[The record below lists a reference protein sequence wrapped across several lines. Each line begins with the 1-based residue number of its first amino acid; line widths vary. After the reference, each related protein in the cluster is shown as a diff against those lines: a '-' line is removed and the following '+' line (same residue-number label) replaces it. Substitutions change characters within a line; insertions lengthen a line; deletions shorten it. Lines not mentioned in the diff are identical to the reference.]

1 MFVLFTKNN
10 AISVSLLKEMLGV
23 KKWAV
28 SCLKGNVSND
38 FSEEKKNK
46 NKNEKETVVLTI
58 FFNTF
63 CASFQHTL
71 WISSVDWKWNGH
83 CWKLS
88 WQTVLI
94 LHVFVLIF
102 TQMVK
107 CNWNTMQ
114 YVLNFSKLEGLIT
127 KIDKI

>member
-63 CASFQHTL
+63 YASFQHTL

-102 TQMVK
+102 TQMVI

>member
-1 MFVLFTKNN
+1 M
-10 AISVSLLKEMLGV
+10 SLLKEMLGV

-38 FSEEKKNK
+38 FSEDKKK
-46 NKNEKETVVLTI
+46 KKYEKETVVLTL
-58 FFNTF
+58 FLNTF
-63 CASFQHTL
+63 YASFQHTL

-88 WQTVLI
+88 WQIVLI

-102 TQMVK
+102 TQMVI
-107 CNWNTMQ
+107 CNWNTM
-114 YVLNFSKLEGLIT
+114 
-127 KIDKI
+127 

>member
-1 MFVLFTKNN
+1 M
-10 AISVSLLKEMLGV
+10 SLLKEMLGV

-38 FSEEKKNK
+38 VSEENKNK
-46 NKNEKETVVLTI
+46 NKNEKETVVLTL
-58 FFNTF
+58 FLNTF

-71 WISSVDWKWNGH
+71 CISSVDWKWNGH

-102 TQMVK
+102 TQMVI
-107 CNWNTMQ
+107 CN
-114 YVLNFSKLEGLIT
+114 
-127 KIDKI
+127 